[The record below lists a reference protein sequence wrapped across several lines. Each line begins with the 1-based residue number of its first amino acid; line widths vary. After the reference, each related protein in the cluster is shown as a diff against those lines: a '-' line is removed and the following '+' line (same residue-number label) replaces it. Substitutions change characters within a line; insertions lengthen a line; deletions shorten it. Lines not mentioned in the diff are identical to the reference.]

1 MNRSPKKLWPEDVAE
16 IHQELAAE
24 DRRLAEAMWPL
35 VAETWPA
42 DDERLTDEH
51 SR

>member
-1 MNRSPKKLWPEDVAE
+1 MTCSPSKGWPEDVAE
-16 IHQELAAE
+16 LYQEIAAE
-24 DRRLAEAMWPL
+24 DRRLAEAMWPI

-51 SR
+51 PR